1 MKEGV
6 LSLDGLDVSSVECSA
21 VHVTA
26 SSLDSLSVGLLPPVL
41 QHRAQHC
48 HAGLRL
54 IVGVGNAPGEEGRD
68 ARLTHDA
75 DVEDVEDDGG

>member
-1 MKEGV
+1 M
-6 LSLDGLDVSSVECSA
+6 LSTVTLD
-21 VHVTA
+21 
-26 SSLDSLSVGLLPPVL
+26 
-41 QHRAQHC
+41 
-48 HAGLRL
+48 LRM